1 MGHSERAAS
10 ATRAPEFRAG
20 YLSLQLWSP
29 DPGLIQAQRAV
40 LCPPPF
46 PPPPSPLILS
56 YLSARII
63 PAMSGDVTM
72 SSDDEKPIGL
82 KRAQNGHN
90 GHVAS
95 NGNGR
100 AVDESS
106 MSEDDDMPLVCR
118 VSYLWE
124 RSTSHAV
131 FVARLATPSRRPPAS
146 SPSP

>member
-1 MGHSERAAS
+1 
-10 ATRAPEFRAG
+10 
-20 YLSLQLWSP
+20 
-29 DPGLIQAQRAV
+29 
-40 LCPPPF
+40 
-46 PPPPSPLILS
+46 
-56 YLSARII
+56 
-63 PAMSGDVTM
+63 MSGDVAM

-131 FVARLATPSRRPPAS
+131 FVARLTTPSRRPPAS